1 MKKQEKFFN
10 SKFMKGAII
19 LLGMIILFSVIVFA
33 YQKINKRTEMNINY
47 PSPNL
52 NQTNQKEPE
61 EKGKIKKLS
70 SGDFVID
77 SDAKTISFNRELIG
91 GSYYISSGDVPTL
104 KDDWKVIDNELMS
117 LDEETLTQNN
127 MRIYYMAGSGS
138 DVVTYDSTNGNG
150 ATLMER
156 ENTKYVIGAYRADNS
171 TTYTSDKIKKII
183 LIDLSNESAPIN
195 YVATWDT
202 SYTNGDGDVTAWL
215 VANTEDTTMYDLY
228 LGAEE
233 KIYAPSNSYAL
244 FGYYKNCIDID
255 GLNNLDTTNVTSMYQ
270 MFILGNSLTSL
281 DVSNF
286 DTNKVTN
293 MSYMFGNCSSLTS
306 LDVSNFDTSNL
317 TNMSDMFQFCDS
329 LTSLDVSNFDT
340 SNATTMYHMFF
351 NCKSLTSL
359 DVSGFDT
366 SQVTDMMGM
375 FCSCSSLTNLDVSGF
390 DTSQVTNTREM
401 FFECNSLTSLDVS
414 GFDTSKVTDMYRMFG
429 WCSSL
434 TYLDVGRFDT
444 SQVTSMNAMFYNC
457 TNLTFL
463 KLGQNF
469 DKLTGSYML
478 TYCSN
483 LKVIITSRTSIMTL
497 NASTGLK
504 TLTNAILYVPS
515 TTAEATF
522 EADANYA
529 DIFGADRIR
538 PILELIGNDNIDFAL
553 NDVYTDK
560 GVTVAGFNSNTELD
574 VIKKYGYYIVTEN
587 NVMPNTLGTYK
598 VKHTLYYKQPS
609 NANAI
614 PEEVMSVSRTVNIVE
629 PAITLTVN
637 GKTTNYASFEEV
649 IDAVNL
655 NNLITWS
662 GYVGNIKLLKDCKMS
677 SAVTLSRKKDVAL
690 DLNGHKLDANSI
702 TNQDVISIKTGS
714 SRLRIEDNSTTQTGS
729 IERTTD
735 AGSYYI
741 VGSYIDVILGTN
753 ADQTA
758 PKINTI
764 GLAFFELEGFYGGQ
778 ITAKKDSVYANTTP
792 QGYAINEETN
802 GDISTYTL
810 VKDTTSPTLSL
821 GKVYNITRERED
833 LANAND
839 EVGILLILKDN
850 YFSPYYELYD
860 GDIKNLLFKVNDTV
874 VNSKIISVR
883 NYSADSNTIEVAITL
898 TNLTKDGILSIEVPE
913 GIVTDMAG
921 NYNVATTLTSTMT
934 IDNTAPTNTSAI
946 INNGNKYT
954 NNTTVTVDL
963 GATGALFVKLKQ
975 GKVGGYLYRTF
986 VTPATASEP
995 NGIRVGV
1002 PDGFEI
1008 ATLDSS
1014 TGEVNGI
1021 IKEENYSTITSDMV
1035 KAGLVIVK
1043 VDYDSNGNIIY
1054 GDEFVWIPTTID
1066 GVNFGVPTT
1075 DKTTDEDDEK
1085 IKKAVEKYGGFY
1097 IARYE
1102 ASGLKYDYP
1111 VSVFN
1116 YNKDVLLAS
1125 ASSDVLK
1132 YVSASTQ
1139 SSSGGVTL
1147 SGKVESLKNA
1157 TPSTG
1162 IAFEDIKNATLNM
1175 YPGLSR
1181 MMGPYSYRATLQ
1193 FLESQG
1199 INVANAGSWGNT
1211 NVSNE
1216 NISTEGLIP
1225 TGSNEAYKALNIYD
1239 LSGNAY
1245 EVLDEWEENNNIK
1258 IKSAQLEKIKVASL
1272 SNDIKLIS
1280 GAPVARI
1287 FYTLQGNTFEAETTS
1302 LYTTYQMSY
1311 IDESMSFRPVLYL
1324 IDGVTDDDWLDYPE
1338 NSKVSY
1344 TFDEGDGLKIINAWF
1359 KDEAGNITEVVL
1371 GEITLDTVKPVAKV
1385 TKVVEKTATI
1395 SLTDDVAGIN
1405 GYAVTTTN
1413 IEPNISEFTAVS
1425 PIALSTTVTYT
1436 APASGIYYVWAKDQA
1451 GNISLVDN
1459 FGTKEAMLMER
1470 ETANKDNNYQYYAI
1484 GAYRADNSTTYT
1496 ADKIK
1501 KITLIDLSKES
1512 APTTYV
1518 ATWDASYTNGA
1529 GDVKAWLVTDA
1540 EDNTM
1545 YDLYLGAEGK
1555 IYAPSNSDGLFIR
1568 YKNCVEINGLNN
1580 LDTCNATY
1588 MVDMFNGCNSLTN
1601 LDVSNFDTSN
1611 VINMRQMF
1619 ATCYILTNL
1628 DVSRFNTTKVTN
1640 MSNMFFS
1647 CKNLTSLDVSGF
1659 DTSKVTDIDGMFS
1672 TCSSLT
1678 SLDVNGFDTSKV
1690 TDMSSMF
1697 SSCSSLTSLN
1707 VSGFDTSKVT
1717 DMSDM
1722 FSWCDSLTNLDL
1734 SQFDTNKVTDM
1745 SQMFYYCKNL
1755 KKLDLSQFCTNKVTD
1770 MYRMFDSCS
1779 SLTSLDV
1786 SNFNVSNVTNVGRMF
1801 FDCNSLTSLDVS
1813 NFNTSNVTNMVS
1825 MFSLCSSL
1833 TVLDVSN
1840 FNTSNVT
1847 DIGSMF
1853 SSCSSLISLDV
1864 SSFDTGKVTDM
1875 RDMFSRCSNLISIK
1889 LGQNFDRLTGSSMF
1903 INCSKLKAIIT
1914 PRTTVMMLDDNA
1926 TTYTGLKALTN
1937 ATLYVPNITAET
1949 TFESDTNYVDIF
1961 GADRIRPILELVGD
1975 TPIQVSIG
1983 ATYEDAG
1990 VTVAGMS
1997 KNATSPTYTPYGYT
2011 VSGPVIK
2018 KNTEGVSKVDTNI
2031 AGAIYT
2037 LTYTVYEF
2045 GESTPG
2051 MSVTRTITVK
2061 GNISETNPNITITLP
2076 EEDRIYKAEAYTPAV
2091 VVRDGGIELV
2101 FNTDYTA
2108 SYKNNINAGMATI
2121 TLTGINNYEGARDV
2135 NFLISKRAVTIKPK
2149 NASKTYDG
2157 TALTCNIAEISNGS
2171 LVNGHTA
2178 EITTT
2183 GSITNVGSI
2192 ENTIS
2197 QLTIKDASNTDVG
2210 ENYNVT
2216 KAIGTL
2222 TIYADTSVSFDITLD
2237 SDTFVYDGTA
2247 KTPNAT
2253 VKVGNNV
2260 LVKGTDYDVKYIN
2273 NIDAG
2278 TATILI
2284 TGIGNY
2290 QGSAESKNFTITK
2303 RAIEVTAGSKSKVYD
2318 GTALTCATVSITSSN
2333 KLAANHTLSA
2343 STLGS
2348 ITNVGTT
2355 ENVIAICKIFASGVD
2370 VTSNYIITTKAGT
2383 LGITKATVAGS
2394 ISIKGTNVV
2403 GETLSV
2409 EPNLTPANAELTYE
2423 WYYNDTNTTSNGT
2436 KISEGK
2442 TLTLTDDLAGKYIYV
2457 VGKTNSSNYNAKTF
2471 EAITTNEKNY
2481 SDIVKSGSAPILMGE
2496 TSANVYTNGY
2506 ILGNSSIS
2514 ARRSNV
2520 TSIVIKDNIDGASDS
2535 TISWDVSRVK
2545 DRSVTAWLVP
2555 NGSNYTLYIGAEGKI
2570 IVSNGYAL
2578 FAEYSN
2584 CTSITGLVNLTTYE
2598 VTNMSRMFSNLSKVT
2613 SLDVSTL
2620 DTASC
2625 GDFSYMFNGCSAL
2638 TSLNVS
2644 KFDTIRAT
2652 NMKMMFNGVSK
2663 VNALNVS
2670 GFDTV
2675 NVRDMSGMFKGCS
2688 SVSGLDVS
2696 LFDTTN
2702 VENMASMF
2710 NGCSSLTSLD
2720 VTGFITTSVKSM
2732 GRMFKDCSK
2741 LTRLDLCSFDLS
2753 KLDGSTYLES
2763 LNGVNDINEVEM
2775 FKGCTSLKSVL
2786 FGKHFARING
2796 ANMFDGCSALN
2807 IIIAQ
2812 SETPMSLSTDTGLN
2826 TLTNAIIYVPN
2837 DSSYTNYLNAN
2848 NYSSVFGDR
2857 RIKRM
2862 LEVLGEGK
2870 VNLYYGDTYTSAGAL
2885 VAGCT
2890 EDSKDIYESY
2900 GYTLEVMGLPVD
2912 TTVIGIH
2919 KVKFNLKYMNT
2930 TVDSM

>member
-1 MKKQEKFFN
+1 M
-10 SKFMKGAII
+10 
-19 LLGMIILFSVIVFA
+19 
-33 YQKINKRTEMNINY
+33 
-47 PSPNL
+47 
-52 NQTNQKEPE
+52 
-61 EKGKIKKLS
+61 
-70 SGDFVID
+70 
-77 SDAKTISFNRELIG
+77 
-91 GSYYISSGDVPTL
+91 
-104 KDDWKVIDNELMS
+104 
-117 LDEETLTQNN
+117 
-127 MRIYYMAGSGS
+127 
-138 DVVTYDSTNGNG
+138 
-150 ATLMER
+150 
-156 ENTKYVIGAYRADNS
+156 
-171 TTYTSDKIKKII
+171 
-183 LIDLSNESAPIN
+183 
-195 YVATWDT
+195 
-202 SYTNGDGDVTAWL
+202 
-215 VANTEDTTMYDLY
+215 
-228 LGAEE
+228 
-233 KIYAPSNSYAL
+233 
-244 FGYYKNCIDID
+244 
-255 GLNNLDTTNVTSMYQ
+255 
-270 MFILGNSLTSL
+270 
-281 DVSNF
+281 
-286 DTNKVTN
+286 
-293 MSYMFGNCSSLTS
+293 
-306 LDVSNFDTSNL
+306 
-317 TNMSDMFQFCDS
+317 
-329 LTSLDVSNFDT
+329 
-340 SNATTMYHMFF
+340 
-351 NCKSLTSL
+351 
-359 DVSGFDT
+359 
-366 SQVTDMMGM
+366 
-375 FCSCSSLTNLDVSGF
+375 
-390 DTSQVTNTREM
+390 
-401 FFECNSLTSLDVS
+401 
-414 GFDTSKVTDMYRMFG
+414 
-429 WCSSL
+429 
-434 TYLDVGRFDT
+434 
-444 SQVTSMNAMFYNC
+444 
-457 TNLTFL
+457 
-463 KLGQNF
+463 
-469 DKLTGSYML
+469 
-478 TYCSN
+478 
-483 LKVIITSRTSIMTL
+483 
-497 NASTGLK
+497 
-504 TLTNAILYVPS
+504 
-515 TTAEATF
+515 
-522 EADANYA
+522 
-529 DIFGADRIR
+529 
-538 PILELIGNDNIDFAL
+538 
-553 NDVYTDK
+553 
-560 GVTVAGFNSNTELD
+560 
-574 VIKKYGYYIVTEN
+574 
-587 NVMPNTLGTYK
+587 
-598 VKHTLYYKQPS
+598 
-609 NANAI
+609 
-614 PEEVMSVSRTVNIVE
+614 
-629 PAITLTVN
+629 
-637 GKTTNYASFEEV
+637 
-649 IDAVNL
+649 
-655 NNLITWS
+655 
-662 GYVGNIKLLKDCKMS
+662 
-677 SAVTLSRKKDVAL
+677 
-690 DLNGHKLDANSI
+690 
-702 TNQDVISIKTGS
+702 
-714 SRLRIEDNSTTQTGS
+714 
-729 IERTTD
+729 
-735 AGSYYI
+735 
-741 VGSYIDVILGTN
+741 
-753 ADQTA
+753 
-758 PKINTI
+758 
-764 GLAFFELEGFYGGQ
+764 
-778 ITAKKDSVYANTTP
+778 
-792 QGYAINEETN
+792 
-802 GDISTYTL
+802 
-810 VKDTTSPTLSL
+810 
-821 GKVYNITRERED
+821 
-833 LANAND
+833 
-839 EVGILLILKDN
+839 
-850 YFSPYYELYD
+850 
-860 GDIKNLLFKVNDTV
+860 
-874 VNSKIISVR
+874 
-883 NYSADSNTIEVAITL
+883 
-898 TNLTKDGILSIEVPE
+898 
-913 GIVTDMAG
+913 
-921 NYNVATTLTSTMT
+921 
-934 IDNTAPTNTSAI
+934 
-946 INNGNKYT
+946 
-954 NNTTVTVDL
+954 
-963 GATGALFVKLKQ
+963 
-975 GKVGGYLYRTF
+975 YRTF

-1021 IKEENYSTITSDMV
+1021 IKEENYSTIISDMV

-1043 VDYDSNGNIIY
+1043 VDYDSDGNIIY
-1054 GDEFVWIPTTID
+1054 GDEFVWVPTTID

-1097 IARYE
+1097 IGRYE
-1102 ASGLKYDYP
+1102 ASGLKYNIPMVESKDILINS
-1111 VSVFN
+1111 VSN
-1116 YNKDVLLAS
+1116 DVLTYSS
-1125 ASSDVLK
+1125 ASS
-1132 YVSASTQ
+1132 Q
-1139 SSSGGVTL
+1139 SNSGGYAL
-1147 SGKVESLKNA
+1147 IGKVESIKNA

-1162 IAFEDIKNATLNM
+1162 IAFEDIKNATLDM

-1181 MMGPYSYRATLQ
+1181 MMGPYSYRSTLQ

-1199 INVANAGSWGNT
+1199 INVVSAGSWGNT

-1216 NISTEGLIP
+1216 NISTEELIP

-1272 SNDIKLIS
+1272 SNDIKLTS

-1302 LYTTYQMSY
+1302 LYTTYQTSY

-1436 APASGIYYVWAKDQA
+1436 APSSGIYYVWAKDQA
-1451 GNISLVDN
+1451 GNISLVDT

-1518 ATWDASYTNGA
+1518 ATWDASYTNGT
-1529 GDVKAWLVTDA
+1529 GDVTAWLVTNSD
-1540 EDNTM
+1540 DNTM
-1545 YDLYLGAEGK
+1545 YDLYLGAEVK
-1555 IYAPSNSDGLFIR
+1555 IYAPSNAEDLFR
-1568 YKNCVEINGLNN
+1568 DYKNCVEIKGLNN
-1580 LDTCNATY
+1580 FDTSKVTNMSYMFRSCSNLRSLDLGNFDTSKVNNMAGMFDLCRSLISLDVSNFDTSE
-1588 MVDMFNGCNSLTN
+1588 VTDMGSMFSLCASLTN
-1601 LDVSNFDTSN
+1601 LDVSNFNTS
-1611 VINMRQMF
+1611 
-1619 ATCYILTNL
+1619 
-1628 DVSRFNTTKVTN
+1628 KVFD
-1640 MSNMFFS
+1640 MGSMFFKCS
-1647 CKNLTSLDVSGF
+1647 SLTSLDVSGF
-1659 DTSKVTDIDGMFS
+1659 DTSRVETMGNMFNS
-1672 TCSSLT
+1672 CVNLKT
-1678 SLDVNGFDTSKV
+1678 LDLRNFDTSSLNGSTEGGV
-1690 TDMSSMF
+1690 YVIIDSSGVNRYCFCIDTMEMF
-1697 SSCSSLTSLN
+1697 HGCTSLESVILGDKFN
-1707 VSGFDTSKVT
+1707 RLDGYN
-1717 DMSDM
+1717 M
-1722 FSWCDSLTNLDL
+1722 FTN
-1734 SQFDTNKVTDM
+1734 
-1745 SQMFYYCKNL
+1745 
-1755 KKLDLSQFCTNKVTD
+1755 
-1770 MYRMFDSCS
+1770 
-1779 SLTSLDV
+1779 
-1786 SNFNVSNVTNVGRMF
+1786 
-1801 FDCNSLTSLDVS
+1801 CN
-1813 NFNTSNVTNMVS
+1813 N
-1825 MFSLCSSL
+1825 
-1833 TVLDVSN
+1833 
-1840 FNTSNVT
+1840 
-1847 DIGSMF
+1847 
-1853 SSCSSLISLDV
+1853 
-1864 SSFDTGKVTDM
+1864 
-1875 RDMFSRCSNLISIK
+1875 
-1889 LGQNFDRLTGSSMF
+1889 
-1903 INCSKLKAIIT
+1903 LKAIIITKEITSPDDALKLSGTEIITT
-1914 PRTTVMMLDDNA
+1914 PYDDSIISGPNGLINLPNA
-1926 TTYTGLKALTN
+1926 I
-1937 ATLYVPNITAET
+1937 LYVPNT
-1949 TFESDTNYVDIF
+1949 TSEIAYKSATNYDTVF
-1961 GADRIRPILELVGD
+1961 GIDRIRPILELVGD

-1990 VTVAGMS
+1990 VTVAGMG

-2011 VSGPVIK
+2011 VSGPIIK
-2018 KNTEGVSKVDTNI
+2018 KNTEEVSKVDTNI

-2121 TLTGINNYEGARDV
+2121 TLTGINNYEGTRDV

-2157 TALTCNIAEISNGS
+2157 TALTCNIAEVSNGS

-2318 GTALTCATVSITSSN
+2318 GTALTCATVSITSTN

-2370 VTSNYIITTKAGT
+2370 VTSNYIITTKSGT
-2383 LGITKATVAGS
+2383 LEITKATVAGS

-2423 WYYNDTNTTSNGT
+2423 WYYNDKNTISNGT
-2436 KISEGK
+2436 KISDGK
-2442 TLTLTDDLAGKYIYV
+2442 TLTLTDDLVGKYIYV
-2457 VGKTNSSNYNAKTF
+2457 IGKTNDSNYTDKTF
-2471 EAITTNEKNY
+2471 DAITTNDKNY
-2481 SDIVKSGSAPILMGE
+2481 SDVVKSGKAPILMAE

-2506 ILGNSSIS
+2506 IFGNSSIS
-2514 ARRSNV
+2514 ARRNNI
-2520 TSIVIKDNIDGASDS
+2520 TSIVIKNNAEEVNGS
-2535 TISWDVSRVK
+2535 TVSWDISKLK
-2545 DRSVTAWLVP
+2545 DKSVTAWLVP

-2570 IVSNGYAL
+2570 IVSDGYAL

-2584 CTSITGLVNLTTYE
+2584 CTSITGLGNLTTYE
-2598 VTNMSRMFSNLSKVT
+2598 VTNMNRMFCNLTKVT
-2613 SLDVSTL
+2613 SLD
-2620 DTASC
+2620 
-2625 GDFSYMFNGCSAL
+2625 
-2638 TSLNVS
+2638 VS

-2663 VNALNVS
+2663 VTTLDVS

-2675 NVRDMSGMFKGCS
+2675 NVKDMAG
-2688 SVSGLDVS
+2688 
-2696 LFDTTN
+2696 
-2702 VENMASMF
+2702 MF

-2753 KLDGSTYLES
+2753 KLDGSTYLET

-2775 FKGCTSLKSVL
+2775 FKGCTSLKSIL
-2786 FGKHFARING
+2786 LGKHFARING
-2796 ANMFDGCSALN
+2796 ANMFDGCSTLN

-2837 DSSYTNYLNAN
+2837 DSSYTNYLKAN

-2857 RIKRM
+2857 RIKTM
-2862 LEVLGEGK
+2862 LEVLGESK
-2870 VNLYYGDTYTSAGAL
+2870 VTLYYGDTYTSAGAL
-2885 VAGCT
+2885 VAGCA
-2890 EDSKDIYESY
+2890 ESSKDIYESY
-2900 GYTLEVMGLPVD
+2900 GYTLEVTGLPVD

-2919 KVKFNLKYMNT
+2919 KVKFVLKYMNT